1 MLITRIQ
8 LFTLA
13 VDRQSHKQQRL
24 VVREG
29 LMEQMI
35 FGMMLRGEFELTML
49 LVAPSIPN
57 ARVHENGRL
66 E

>member
-1 MLITRIQ
+1 
-8 LFTLA
+8 
-13 VDRQSHKQQRL
+13 
-24 VVREG
+24 
-29 LMEQMI
+29 MEQMI